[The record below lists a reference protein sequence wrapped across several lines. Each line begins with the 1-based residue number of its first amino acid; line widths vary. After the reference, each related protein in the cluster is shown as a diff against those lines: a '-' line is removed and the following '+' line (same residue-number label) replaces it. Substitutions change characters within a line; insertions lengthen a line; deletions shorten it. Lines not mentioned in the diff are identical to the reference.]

1 MWLALSRS
9 SEESAKLEQLRA
21 AEAGF
26 IKEAGGLVETVVG
39 RVKVK
44 AIKNLKDLERERTK
58 ATKAKRK
65 LKLQVRGNHTHT
77 LDGRQGS

>member
-1 MWLALSRS
+1 
-9 SEESAKLEQLRA
+9 
-21 AEAGF
+21 
-26 IKEAGGLVETVVG
+26 VETVVG

-65 LKLQVRGNHTHT
+65 LKLQVRGHNM
-77 LDGRQGS
+77 L